1 MLPAVRGPLSV
12 ARHIVAYTWLMVAA
26 TLALIVVA
34 PMGWIYSIGAVVLGV
49 TFAVQAYRLWA
60 GIRSDRRDP
69 NLADGDY
76 SEASLKR
83 AMQLFHGSISY
94 LAVIFL
100 LVGLDPFVV

>member
-1 MLPAVRGPLSV
+1 
-12 ARHIVAYTWLMVAA
+12 
-26 TLALIVVA
+26 LIRTT
-34 PMGWIYSIGAVVLGV
+34 PMDDSTMLGV
-49 TFAVQAYRLWA
+49 AFAVQAYRLWA

-69 NLADGDY
+69 DLADDDY
-76 SEASLKR
+76 SQASLKR

>member
-1 MLPAVRGPLSV
+1 
-12 ARHIVAYTWLMVAA
+12 MV
-26 TLALIVVA
+26 
-34 PMGWIYSIGAVVLGV
+34 
-49 TFAVQAYRLWA
+49 YRLK
-60 GIRSDRRDP
+60 IRAYQSFRGGGFLDLRDQRKTGFGFDAECCFEP
-69 NLADGDY
+69 ARG